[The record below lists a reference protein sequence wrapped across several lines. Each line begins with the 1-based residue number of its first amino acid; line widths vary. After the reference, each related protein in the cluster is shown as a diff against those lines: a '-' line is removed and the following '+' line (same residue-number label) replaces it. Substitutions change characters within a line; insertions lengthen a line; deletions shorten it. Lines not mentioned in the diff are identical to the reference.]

1 MSMSKEFLSQTTLI
15 SYSTDTCQRQT
26 FEAVSDISLTE
37 TEETIQWLN
46 TYGITFLSEFKEI
59 ILKNKLDDFLIKLLV
74 DPNHPN
80 KVISLNQILFISIKV
95 LKTESK
101 TLGQEQMLFLFA
113 PGFLWSIQ
121 EKSGDYFEWIRERL
135 TGNIGLVRRK
145 KADYLLFLILESIID
160 NYQEAY
166 QKFSKMKIR
175 ELGVTEIKPTPEFTL
190 SIERRKQK
198 MFRIKKATVSL
209 RDTITKLENLEL
221 KNFRGNYFSELK
233 EQATNIISD
242 IESEIQELESKMNM
256 IYSIQGHKLNEVM
269 KTLTIFSVIFI
280 PLTFMAGIYGMNFEN
295 IPELKWT
302 YGYFLLLGLMV
313 LLALV
318 IIWYISRKKWF

>member
-1 MSMSKEFLSQTTLI
+1 MSKEFLSQTTLI
-15 SYSTDTCQRQT
+15 SYSSDTCHRRT
-26 FEAVSDISLTE
+26 YEELSDIHLTE
-37 TEETIQWLN
+37 SEETIQWLN
-46 TYGITFLSEFKEI
+46 TYGITFHSDFKAV

-74 DPNHPN
+74 NPIHPN
-80 KVISLNQILFISIKV
+80 KVISLDQVLFISIKV
-95 LKTESK
+95 LKTNSK
-101 TLGQEQMLFLFA
+101 RLGQEQMLFLFS

-145 KADYLLFLILESIID
+145 NADYLLFLILESIID

-166 QKFSKMKIR
+166 QKFSNIKIQ

-190 SIERRKQK
+190 RIERRKQK
-198 MFRIKKATVSL
+198 MFRIKRATVSL
-209 RDTITKLENLEL
+209 RDTITKLENAEL
-221 KNFRGNYFSELK
+221 RNFHGNYFSELK
-233 EQATNIISD
+233 EQASNIISD
-242 IESEIQELESKMNM
+242 IEFEIQELESKMNM

-280 PLTFMAGIYGMNFEN
+280 PLTFLAGIYGMNFEY
-295 IPELKWT
+295 IPELKWPH
-302 YGYFLLLGLMV
+302 GYFFVLGIMV
-313 LLALV
+313 VLALL